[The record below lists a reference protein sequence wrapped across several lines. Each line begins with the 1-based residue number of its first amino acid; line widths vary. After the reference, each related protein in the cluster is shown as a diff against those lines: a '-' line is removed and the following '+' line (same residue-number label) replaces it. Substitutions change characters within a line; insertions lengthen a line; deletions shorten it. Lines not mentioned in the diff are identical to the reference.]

1 MRSYVLCC
9 FDFTQ
14 QVRRVTANA
23 FSGNFD
29 CLDDTLRVNN
39 EGRTVSQTFIFTHV
53 VEVTGQGASRV
64 ADHRIFDF
72 SDGFRAAV
80 PCFVGEVSI
89 GRYCV
94 YVYAQFLQF
103 FVVVSNVTQFGR
115 AYESK
120 VSRVEEED
128 APAAFG
134 IFFGD
139 FDEFAVFECLVF
151 KRFNFGVNQGHLY
164 FLRVFDEM

>member
-1 MRSYVLCC
+1 M
-9 FDFTQ
+9 
-14 QVRRVTANA
+14 
-23 FSGNFD
+23 
-29 CLDDTLRVNN
+29 
-39 EGRTVSQTFIFTHV
+39 
-53 VEVTGQGASRV
+53 
-64 ADHRIFDF
+64 
-72 SDGFRAAV
+72 

-139 FDEFAVFECLVF
+139 FDEFAVFECLVLKGLILVLIKDIYTSSVF
-151 KRFNFGVNQGHLY
+151 SMRCKVTNFCRFG
-164 FLRVFDEM
+164 

>member
-1 MRSYVLCC
+1 M
-9 FDFTQ
+9 
-14 QVRRVTANA
+14 
-23 FSGNFD
+23 
-29 CLDDTLRVNN
+29 
-39 EGRTVSQTFIFTHV
+39 
-53 VEVTGQGASRV
+53 
-64 ADHRIFDF
+64 
-72 SDGFRAAV
+72 

-139 FDEFAVFECLVF
+139 FDEFAVL
-151 KRFNFGVNQGHLY
+151 NAW
-164 FLRVFDEM
+164 FLKGLIWC

>member
-1 MRSYVLCC
+1 MRSHVLCC

-29 CLDDTLRVNN
+29 SLDDTLRVNN
-39 EGRTVSQTFIFTHV
+39 EGSTVSQTFIFTHV

-103 FVVVSNVTQFGR
+103 FVVVSNVAQFGR

-139 FDEFAVFECLVF
+139 FNEFAVFECLVF

-164 FLRVFDEM
+164 FLRVFDVM

>member
-1 MRSYVLCC
+1 M
-9 FDFTQ
+9 
-14 QVRRVTANA
+14 
-23 FSGNFD
+23 
-29 CLDDTLRVNN
+29 
-39 EGRTVSQTFIFTHV
+39 
-53 VEVTGQGASRV
+53 
-64 ADHRIFDF
+64 
-72 SDGFRAAV
+72 
-80 PCFVGEVSI
+80 PCFVGEVGI

-103 FVVVSNVTQFGR
+103 FVMVSNVTQFGR